1 MPRPQPDEYYEYRPR
16 GRNWAVYRVRRDT
29 TGSVGT
35 KIGEYLT
42 REEARRKVYDLN
54 GWVHKNLKTQ

>member
-1 MPRPQPDEYYEYRPR
+1 MPRPQSDEYYEYRPR
-16 GRNWAVYRVRRDT
+16 GRNWAVYRVRHDA

-42 REEARRKVYDLN
+42 REEARRKVYELN
-54 GWVHKNLKTQ
+54 GWQLKNSETQ